1 MENANIILA
10 NVIIKNIDNY
20 KKKSDNK
27 PAKRFFMEHEH
38 HNHIEQ
44 ENEKK
49 TAIVIVFT
57 LITMAAEIL
66 FGIITHSMALLAD
79 GCHMGTHALALT
91 ITFLAYFFIR
101 KIQDCKNCDLVS
113 EKISAFAGYTS
124 SLFLL
129 ATAFWIV
136 YESFERLFNP
146 LSISFNEAILVAIIG
161 LVVNLICVI
170 IMEKGHKHED
180 EDYNFKAAY
189 LHILTDALTSIFA
202 IVALLAGK
210 YFGLYFLD
218 PVMGFVGGALI
229 LKWSIGLIKDTSKVL
244 LDIKMLEE

>member
-1 MENANIILA
+1 MTH
-10 NVIIKNIDNY
+10 
-20 KKKSDNK
+20 S
-27 PAKRFFMEHEH
+27 H
-38 HNHIEQ
+38 HHIEQ

-57 LITMAAEIL
+57 LITMVAEII

-91 ITFLAYFFIR
+91 ITFLAYLFIR
-101 KIQDCKNCDLVS
+101 KIQNCKNCDLVS

-136 YESFERLFNP
+136 YESFDRLFNP
-146 LSISFNEAILVAIIG
+146 LNISFNEAILVAVIG
-161 LVVNLICVI
+161 LIVNLICVF
-170 IMEKGHKHED
+170 IMENGHKHEHED
-180 EDYNFKAAY
+180 ENEDYNFKAAY
-189 LHILTDALTSIFA
+189 LHILTDALTSVFA

-229 LKWSIGLIKDTSKVL
+229 FKWSVGLIKDTSKIL
-244 LDIKMLEE
+244 LDIKMLK

>member
-1 MENANIILA
+1 M
-10 NVIIKNIDNY
+10 V
-20 KKKSDNK
+20 
-27 PAKRFFMEHEH
+27 
-38 HNHIEQ
+38 
-44 ENEKK
+44 
-49 TAIVIVFT
+49 
-57 LITMAAEIL
+57 AEII

-79 GCHMGTHALALT
+79 GCHMGTHALALI
-91 ITFLAYFFIR
+91 ITFLAYVFMG

-146 LSISFNEAILVAIIG
+146 LSISFNEAILVAVIG

-170 IMEKGHKHED
+170 IMEKGHNHEHEEEK

-189 LHILTDALTSIFA
+189 LHILTDALTSVFA

-229 LKWSIGLIKDTSKVL
+229 LRWSIGLIKDTSKVL
-244 LDIKMLEE
+244 LDIKMLK